1 MAGGGGAAVLDVDR
15 SVRGRRWRP
24 RLKDERPALAI
35 AQRHG
40 LPDALARVLAARGVE
55 LSGVEGFL
63 APKIRDLLPDPS
75 RLLDMDSATER
86 IVAAIRKGER
96 IGVFADYDV
105 DGAASAALLVRF
117 LSSLRQ
123 TPTVY
128 VPDRLREGYGPTAE
142 ALLELADRGV
152 SLVITVDCGTT
163 SFEALDRAAGE
174 GLDVIVVD
182 HHMAD
187 GELPRA
193 AAVVNPNR
201 ADETGPFGHL
211 CAAGVAFLLIVSVNR
226 ALRNGGGHGQGID
239 EPDLSAWLDLVALAT
254 VADMA
259 PLTGVN
265 RALVR
270 QGLRI
275 MDGRRNLGLASLA
288 RATRLAG
295 RFEAWHLGFL
305 LGPRINAGGR
315 VGDAGLGVRLLT
327 ATDEGEAAA
336 LAARLDLHNEERRE
350 IERGVAEAAFE
361 QARRQMEDHAPPLLL
376 VASEGWHP
384 GVVGIV
390 ASRLK
395 EAFDRPACV
404 VSLEDGTGRGSG
416 RSVRGV
422 ALGPAVL
429 AAREAGL
436 LVAGGGHEMA
446 AGFTVRRERLGEL
459 RAFLS
464 ARIGEQAGTD
474 GLAPEIGVDVVVT
487 PAGVTTDLVDQLDR
501 AGPFGPGN
509 PRPRLAL
516 SSVRT
521 VRPRVVGRDHVR
533 CLLQPAEGG
542 GGLNAVAFRSAGT
555 PLGRLLADNAG
566 EALHLAGYADLDTWK
581 GERRAQLV
589 IEDAAVAT

>member
-1 MAGGGGAAVLDVDR
+1 MAGGGGVAVLDVDR

-24 RLKDERPALAI
+24 RLADDRPALAI

-55 LSGVEGFL
+55 LSEVESFL
-63 APKIRDLLPDPS
+63 APKLRDLLPDPS
-75 RLLDMDSATER
+75 HLLDMDSATER
-86 IVAAIRKGER
+86 LLSAILKGER

-105 DGAASAALLVRF
+105 DGAASAAILVRF
-117 LSSLRQ
+117 LSALGR
-123 TPTVY
+123 TPAVY

-142 ALLELADRGV
+142 ALLEFGKTGA
-152 SLVITVDCGTT
+152 SLVVTVDCGTT
-163 SFEALDRAAGE
+163 SHEALERAAGA

-182 HHMAD
+182 HHVTD
-187 GELPRA
+187 GKLPRA
-193 AAVVNPNR
+193 AAVVNPSR

-211 CAAGVAFLLIVSVNR
+211 CAAGVTFLLVVSVNR
-226 ALRNGGGHGQGID
+226 ALRNGGWYGQGRD
-239 EPDLSAWLDLVALAT
+239 EPDLAAWLDLVALAT
-254 VADMA
+254 VADMV

-275 MDGRRNLGLASLA
+275 MDGQRNLGLASLA
-288 RATRLAG
+288 RAARLAG
-295 RFEAWHLGFL
+295 PIEAWHLGFL

-327 ATDEGEAAA
+327 TTDEDEASA
-336 LAARLDLHNEERRE
+336 LAARLDLHNDERRK
-350 IERGVAEAAFE
+350 IELAVAETAFE
-361 QARRQMEDHAPPLLL
+361 QARSQMADHAPPLLL

-404 VSLEDGTGRGSG
+404 VSLRDGTGRGSG

-446 AGFTVRRERLGEL
+446 AGFTVRQERLEDL
-459 RAFLS
+459 RAFLA
-464 ARIGEQAGTD
+464 ARVEEQTGAD
-474 GLAPEIGVDVVVT
+474 GPASEIGVDVVVT
-487 PAGVTTDLVDQLDR
+487 PTGVTADLVAQLDR

-516 SSVRT
+516 PAVRT
-521 VRPRVVGRDHVR
+521 VRSRIVGRDHVR

-542 GGLNAVAFRSAGT
+542 GGLSAIAFRSAGT
-555 PLGRLLADNAG
+555 PLGRLLTDNAG
-566 EALHLAGYADLDTWK
+566 AALHLAGHADIDLWK